1 MMKNQA
7 VTDMNFETFHYA
19 PRSTSSAPGSATNAS
34 REEVT
39 IIENTL
45 GRFELWVACDLI
57 AQLSSFDE
65 AKRFAECA
73 VTFTMDRGTKVA

>member
-1 MMKNQA
+1 MK
-7 VTDMNFETFHYA
+7 TKGDDMNFELF
-19 PRSTSSAPGSATNAS
+19 STTAIDIVRAWQSTNA
-34 REEVT
+34 EKEVT

>member
-1 MMKNQA
+1 MK
-7 VTDMNFETFHYA
+7 TKGDDMTFELF
-19 PRSTSSAPGSATNAS
+19 STTAIDIVRAWQSTNA
-34 REEVT
+34 EKEVT

>member
-1 MMKNQA
+1 MMKTQGD
-7 VTDMNFETFHYA
+7 DMNFELF
-19 PRSTSSAPGSATNAS
+19 STTAIDIVRAWQSTNA
-34 REEVT
+34 EKEVT

>member
-1 MMKNQA
+1 MMK
-7 VTDMNFETFHYA
+7 TKGDDMNFELF
-19 PRSTSSAPGSATNAS
+19 STTAIDIVRAWQSTNA
-34 REEVT
+34 EKEVT

>member
-1 MMKNQA
+1 MMK
-7 VTDMNFETFHYA
+7 TKGDDMNFELF
-19 PRSTSSAPGSATNAS
+19 STTAIDIVRAWQSTNA
-34 REEVT
+34 EKEVT

-65 AKRFAECA
+65 AKRLAECA
-73 VTFTMDRGTKVA
+73 VTFTMYRGTKVA

>member
-1 MMKNQA
+1 
-7 VTDMNFETFHYA
+7 MNFELF
-19 PRSTSSAPGSATNAS
+19 STTSIDIVRAWQSTNA
-34 REEVT
+34 EKEVT

>member
-1 MMKNQA
+1 MMK
-7 VTDMNFETFHYA
+7 TKGDDMNFEFF
-19 PRSTSSAPGSATNAS
+19 STTSIDIVRAWQSTNA
-34 REEVT
+34 EKEVT

-73 VTFTMDRGTKVA
+73 VTFTMTKVA

>member
-1 MMKNQA
+1 MMKNKGD
-7 VTDMNFETFHYA
+7 DMNFELF
-19 PRSTSSAPGSATNAS
+19 STTSIDIVRAWQSTNA
-34 REEVT
+34 EKEVT

-57 AQLSSFDE
+57 AQLSSFDV

>member
-1 MMKNQA
+1 MMKNKCD
-7 VTDMNFETFHYA
+7 DMNFELF
-19 PRSTSSAPGSATNAS
+19 STTSIDIVRAWQSTNA
-34 REEVT
+34 EKEVT

-73 VTFTMDRGTKVA
+73 VTFTMDRGTRVA

>member
-1 MMKNQA
+1 MMKNKGD
-7 VTDMNFETFHYA
+7 DMNFELF
-19 PRSTSSAPGSATNAS
+19 STTSIDIVRAWQSTNA
-34 REEVT
+34 EKEVT

>member
-1 MMKNQA
+1 MMKNKGD
-7 VTDMNFETFHYA
+7 DMNFELF
-19 PRSTSSAPGSATNAS
+19 STTAIDIVRAWQSTNA
-34 REEVT
+34 EKEVT

>member
-1 MMKNQA
+1 
-7 VTDMNFETFHYA
+7 MNFELF
-19 PRSTSSAPGSATNAS
+19 STTAIDIVRAWQSTNA
-34 REEVT
+34 EKEVT

-73 VTFTMDRGTKVA
+73 VTFTMDVLRLLKGT

>member
-1 MMKNQA
+1 MMKTKGDD
-7 VTDMNFETFHYA
+7 VNFELF
-19 PRSTSSAPGSATNAS
+19 STTAIDIVRAWQSTNA
-34 REEVT
+34 EKEVT